1 MGTGYDYSCPAAHTQ
16 CILCLQYLTLLSLH
30 TITTVYFV
38 SKVYCNLLHSTLV
51 LCYHTNVK
59 RVHTLLCMINHH
71 SMHCRFIRQCP
82 KSST

>member
-38 SKVYCNLLHSTLV
+38 SKVYCNLLSYK
-51 LCYHTNVK
+51 CK
-59 RVHTLLCMINHH
+59 E
-71 SMHCRFIRQCP
+71 
-82 KSST
+82 SSHITMYD